1 MFFNCNDFTNFIF
14 VVFIVCFILFVLL
27 YELTVQRMTE
37 TTFHFYND
45 CFTGKSISPELAE
58 RVCVAVDNHSSYVQ
72 QLAWLIWVITD
83 KVATEKEFEEASK
96 DILDQNTPLFE
107 KQTENLSTYQ
117 MNFLRAVIAGVRKE
131 FSTQEVIQKYKL
143 GSSANV
149 VMVKRALVKKE
160 LIETEKREVFIS
172 DPLLKIW
179 LQRELQ

>member
-1 MFFNCNDFTNFIF
+1 
-14 VVFIVCFILFVLL
+14 
-27 YELTVQRMTE
+27 
-37 TTFHFYND
+37 
-45 CFTGKSISPELAE
+45 
-58 RVCVAVDNHSSYVQ
+58 
-72 QLAWLIWVITD
+72 
-83 KVATEKEFEEASK
+83 
-96 DILDQNTPLFE
+96 
-107 KQTENLSTYQ
+107 

-131 FSTQEVIQKYKL
+131 FSTHEVIQKYKL